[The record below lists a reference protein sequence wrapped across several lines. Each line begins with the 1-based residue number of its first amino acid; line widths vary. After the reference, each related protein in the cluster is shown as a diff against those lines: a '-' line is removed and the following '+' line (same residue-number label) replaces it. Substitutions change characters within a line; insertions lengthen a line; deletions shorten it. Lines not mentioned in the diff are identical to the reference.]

1 MEKATVRA
9 YSILWFFFACESYQK
24 WRRPFKLVCIY
35 HKTET
40 IFEILGFDCVV
51 KDFVSGFR
59 RQIVNPTIVICTAP
73 FLTTPT

>member
-1 MEKATVRA
+1 MEKATVHA
-9 YSILWFFFACESYQK
+9 YSFLWFFFACESYQK

-40 IFEILGFDCVV
+40 TFEILGFDCVV
-51 KDFVSGFR
+51 KDCVSEFR
-59 RQIVNPTIVICTAP
+59 RQIVIPTIVICTAP

>member
-1 MEKATVRA
+1 MEKVTVRA
-9 YSILWFFFACESYQK
+9 YSILWFLFHMRELPKMEKAFQAS
-24 WRRPFKLVCIY
+24 V

-51 KDFVSGFR
+51 KDCVSGCR
-59 RQIVNPTIVICTAP
+59 RQIVIPTIVICTAP